1 MSAEPFED
9 AAPHRPLW
17 LMTLADLA
25 LLLLGFLVL
34 VQATAPQQRAAL
46 AKGLRGGFGSV
57 EQAEPIQVA
66 ANGITG
72 FAQGSAVLP
81 AGQAA
86 LTGWARD
93 AVRDPRVRLIVTGS
107 AGWNGDVD
115 AATGSATIL
124 AVDRARSVAA
134 LLASIVPSGR
144 MTITTATG
152 PGPRG
157 VSVAMAFTGALN
169 GETKDRDE

>member
-107 AGWNGDVD
+107 AGWERRCRCRDRQRDDPGRGPGTKRGGI
-115 AATGSATIL
+115 ARI
-124 AVDRARSVAA
+124 DRAARADDDHHRHGAGTTRGERGDA
-134 LLASIVPSGR
+134 LYR
-144 MTITTATG
+144 G
-152 PGPRG
+152 P
-157 VSVAMAFTGALN
+157 
-169 GETKDRDE
+169 

>member
-1 MSAEPFED
+1 MSAEQFED
-9 AAPHRPLW
+9 AVPHRPLW

-34 VQATAPQQRAAL
+34 VQATAPQQREAL

-66 ANGITG
+66 ANGVTG
-72 FAQGSAVLP
+72 FAQGSAAVP

-86 LTGWARD
+86 LIDWARD
-93 AVRDPRVRLIVTGS
+93 AVRDPRVRLIITGS
-107 AGWNGDVD
+107 AGRGGDVD

-124 AVDRARSVAA
+124 AADRARSIAA
-134 LLASIVPSGR
+134 SLTSVVPAER

-157 VSVAMAFTGALN
+157 VSVAMAFVGT
-169 GETKDRDE
+169 TKDMGE